1 MQGLGFTA
9 GYFPEGWF
17 ANENVEPETH
27 YLEAESMR
35 SQHRPERV
43 QWLGVQIARLAEE
56 WMRYSGV
63 DGYTF
68 SVGEKAKECFDAEE
82 GESGSEGGSGS
93 EYGEEGSEHGSKARS
108 ESGTLTMEVDD
119 RPASEEG
126 DGRRLSFL
134 DMRDAGITSGG
145 LEQGGSIGDVATG
158 YHDEDGEE
166 GAKGGHMLLLPF
178 VELESEVERA
188 IKGRGEKEIGR
199 REQENWGTRERAT
212 ERWGDGRNEGKK
224 GQGGEGTEIG
234 RSEGSKR

>member
-43 QWLGVQIARLAEE
+43 QWLGVQIAGLAGE
-56 WMRYSGV
+56 WMAYSNV
-63 DGYTF
+63 NKYTF
-68 SVGEKAKECFDAEE
+68 SVGEKAKECADADADEE
-82 GESGSEGGSGS
+82 ESGSGSGSGS

-108 ESGTLTMEVDD
+108 ESGTLVMEVDD
-119 RPASEEG
+119 VVAEEGEAGG

-145 LEQGGSIGDVATG
+145 LEVGGSIGDVG
-158 YHDEDGEE
+158 
-166 GAKGGHMLLLPF
+166 
-178 VELESEVERA
+178 
-188 IKGRGEKEIGR
+188 
-199 REQENWGTRERAT
+199 
-212 ERWGDGRNEGKK
+212 
-224 GQGGEGTEIG
+224 
-234 RSEGSKR
+234 